1 MAMDNSVTTRMRNE
15 LITFAKMNK
24 RLDYLSLSQVAG
36 YKQIEKEKVNVLL
49 AEICAQDHKDGKPL
63 LWAIVSDESGSLP
76 DEYFDLLERLGET
89 IKGDGVSRDRVHQD
103 QLSKVFTYWSRRRKT
118 GPRKR

>member
-1 MAMDNSVTTRMRNE
+1 MAMDGSVTTRMRNE

-24 RLDYLSLSQVAG
+24 RLDYVSLSQVAG
-36 YKQIEKEKVNVLL
+36 YKQIEKEKVNLL
-49 AEICAQDHKDGKPL
+49 LTELCTQDHKEGKPL
-63 LWAIVSDESGSLP
+63 LWAIVSDDSGVLP

-89 IKGDGVSRDRVHQD
+89 TKADGASRDRIHQD